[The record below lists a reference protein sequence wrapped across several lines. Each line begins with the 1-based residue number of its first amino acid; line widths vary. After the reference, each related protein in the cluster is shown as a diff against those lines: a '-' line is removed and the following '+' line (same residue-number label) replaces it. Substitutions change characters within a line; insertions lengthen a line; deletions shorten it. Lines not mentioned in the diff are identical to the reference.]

1 MEKSVKKIGVIHT
14 TKATVDSLTELI
26 KSKIEDAEVYNILD
40 DSILRDMAGEKDTG
54 MVRWRWLEYAKILEK
69 LGMDIILSACSTVG
83 GFAEEADHELRVPV
97 LRIDEAMAEKAVAQ
111 GEKIGVFATLNST
124 LNPTV
129 SLIKRKAEKAGRTVS
144 VRAVLVEGAYDALM
158 SQNKELHDSKI
169 AEALKGCQGE
179 VDVIVLAQASMAS
192 AVSASLGLD
201 QNQILTS
208 PVLGIERL
216 KECLCNA

>member
-1 MEKSVKKIGVIHT
+1 MKKIGVIHT

-69 LGMDIILSACSTVG
+69 LEMDIILSACSTVG
-83 GFAEEADHELRVPV
+83 GFAEEADRELRVPV

-208 PVLGIERL
+208 PVLGIDRL

>member
-1 MEKSVKKIGVIHT
+1 MKKIGVIHT

-111 GEKIGVFATLNST
+111 GDKIGVFATLNST

-144 VRAVLVEGAYDALM
+144 VRAVLVDGAYDALM

-208 PVLGIERL
+208 PVLGIDRL

>member
-1 MEKSVKKIGVIHT
+1 MKKIGVIHT
-14 TKATVDSLTELI
+14 TKATVDSLTELM

-208 PVLGIERL
+208 PVLGIDRL

>member
-1 MEKSVKKIGVIHT
+1 MKKIGVIHT

-144 VRAVLVEGAYDALM
+144 VRAVLVDGAYDALM

-208 PVLGIERL
+208 PVLGIDRL

>member
-1 MEKSVKKIGVIHT
+1 VKKIGVIHT

-40 DSILRDMAGEKDTG
+40 DSILRDMAGEKNTG

-144 VRAVLVEGAYDALM
+144 VRAVLVDGAYDALM

-192 AVSASLGLD
+192 AVSASLDLD

-208 PVLGIERL
+208 PVLGIDRL

>member
-1 MEKSVKKIGVIHT
+1 MKKIGVIHT

-169 AEALKGCQGE
+169 AEVLKGCQGE

>member
-1 MEKSVKKIGVIHT
+1 MKKIGVIHT

-26 KSKIEDAEVYNILD
+26 KSKIEDVEVYNILD

-144 VRAVLVEGAYDALM
+144 VWAVLVEGAYDALM

>member
-1 MEKSVKKIGVIHT
+1 MKKIGVIHT

-83 GFAEEADHELRVPV
+83 GFAEEADRELRVPV
-97 LRIDEAMAEKAVAQ
+97 LRIDEAMAEKAVAR

-208 PVLGIERL
+208 PVLGIDRL

>member
-1 MEKSVKKIGVIHT
+1 MKKIGVIHT

-40 DSILRDMAGEKDTG
+40 DSILRDMAEEKDTG

-97 LRIDEAMAEKAVAQ
+97 LRIDEAMAEKAVAR

-144 VRAVLVEGAYDALM
+144 VRAVLVDGAYDALM

-208 PVLGIERL
+208 PVLGIDRL

>member
-1 MEKSVKKIGVIHT
+1 MKKIGVIHT

-83 GFAEEADHELRVPV
+83 GFAEEADRELRVPV

-124 LNPTV
+124 LNPTI

-208 PVLGIERL
+208 PILGIDRL

>member
-1 MEKSVKKIGVIHT
+1 MKKIGVIHT

-83 GFAEEADHELRVPV
+83 GFAEEADRELRVPV

-208 PVLGIERL
+208 PVLGIDRL

>member
-1 MEKSVKKIGVIHT
+1 MKKIGVIHT

-97 LRIDEAMAEKAVAQ
+97 LRIDEAMAEKAVAR

-208 PVLGIERL
+208 PVLGIDRL

>member
-1 MEKSVKKIGVIHT
+1 MKKIGVIHT

-26 KSKIEDAEVYNILD
+26 KSKIEDVEVYNILD

>member
-1 MEKSVKKIGVIHT
+1 MKKIGVIHT

-26 KSKIEDAEVYNILD
+26 KSKIEDVEVYNILD

-208 PVLGIERL
+208 PVLGIDRL

>member
-1 MEKSVKKIGVIHT
+1 MKKIGVIHT

-97 LRIDEAMAEKAVAQ
+97 LRIDEAMAEKAVAR

-179 VDVIVLAQASMAS
+179 ADVIVLAQASMAS

-208 PVLGIERL
+208 PVLGIDRL

>member
-1 MEKSVKKIGVIHT
+1 MKKIGVIHT

-26 KSKIEDAEVYNILD
+26 KSKIEDVEVYNILD
-40 DSILRDMAGEKDTG
+40 DSILRDMAGVKDTG

-208 PVLGIERL
+208 PVLGIDRL

>member
-1 MEKSVKKIGVIHT
+1 MKKIGVIHT

-69 LGMDIILSACSTVG
+69 LEMDIILSACSTVG

-129 SLIKRKAEKAGRTVS
+129 SLIKHKAEKAGRTVS

-208 PVLGIERL
+208 PVLGIDRL

>member
-1 MEKSVKKIGVIHT
+1 MKKIGVIHT

-97 LRIDEAMAEKAVAQ
+97 LRIDEAMAEKAIAQ

-144 VRAVLVEGAYDALM
+144 VRAVLVDGAYDALM

-192 AVSASLGLD
+192 AVSASLDLD

-208 PVLGIERL
+208 PVLGIDRL

>member
-1 MEKSVKKIGVIHT
+1 MKKIGVIHT

-69 LGMDIILSACSTVG
+69 MGMDIILSACSTVG

-97 LRIDEAMAEKAVAQ
+97 LRIDEAMAEKAVAR

-124 LNPTV
+124 LTPTV

-208 PVLGIERL
+208 PVLGIDRL

>member
-97 LRIDEAMAEKAVAQ
+97 LRIDEAMQKKPLHKEK
-111 GEKIGVFATLNST
+111 K
-124 LNPTV
+124 
-129 SLIKRKAEKAGRTVS
+129 
-144 VRAVLVEGAYDALM
+144 
-158 SQNKELHDSKI
+158 
-169 AEALKGCQGE
+169 
-179 VDVIVLAQASMAS
+179 
-192 AVSASLGLD
+192 
-201 QNQILTS
+201 
-208 PVLGIERL
+208 
-216 KECLCNA
+216 

>member
-1 MEKSVKKIGVIHT
+1 MKKIGVIHT

-83 GFAEEADHELRVPV
+83 GFAEEADHDLRVPV

>member
-1 MEKSVKKIGVIHT
+1 MKKIGVIHT

-40 DSILRDMAGEKDTG
+40 DSILRDMAGEKNTG

-144 VRAVLVEGAYDALM
+144 VRAVLVDGAYDALM

-192 AVSASLGLD
+192 AVSASLDLD

-208 PVLGIERL
+208 PVLGIDRL

>member
-1 MEKSVKKIGVIHT
+1 MKKIGVIHT

-26 KSKIEDAEVYNILD
+26 QSKIEDAEVYNILD

-97 LRIDEAMAEKAVAQ
+97 LRIDEAMAEKAVAR

-129 SLIKRKAEKAGRTVS
+129 SLIKRKAEKVGRTVS
-144 VRAVLVEGAYDALM
+144 VRAVLVDGAYDALM

-208 PVLGIERL
+208 PVLGIDRL

>member
-1 MEKSVKKIGVIHT
+1 MKKIGVIHT

-26 KSKIEDAEVYNILD
+26 KSKIEDVEVYNILD

-97 LRIDEAMAEKAVAQ
+97 LRIDEAMAEKAVAR

-144 VRAVLVEGAYDALM
+144 VRAVLVDGAYDALM
-158 SQNKELHDSKI
+158 SQNKELHDRKI

-192 AVSASLGLD
+192 AGSASLGLD

-208 PVLGIERL
+208 PVLGIDRL

>member
-1 MEKSVKKIGVIHT
+1 MKKIGVIHT

-208 PVLGIERL
+208 PVLGIDRL

>member
-1 MEKSVKKIGVIHT
+1 MKKIGVIHT

-26 KSKIEDAEVYNILD
+26 KSKIEDVEVYNILD

-129 SLIKRKAEKAGRTVS
+129 SLIKHKAEKAGRTVS
-144 VRAVLVEGAYDALM
+144 VRAVLVEGAYDALI

-208 PVLGIERL
+208 PVLGIDRL